1 MNEVNLLR
9 TPTVSI
15 YYPDNSS
22 QVDKTSKWSS
32 LRNTI
37 HFIRWVNSELCRRIF
52 QAETWTFYLK
62 YGTFPLVQFP
72 VKLHVSHYKT
82 FHSVLAVIQK
92 LQLILLQSFP
102 PPWSVPLHRNWNIW
116 PTSHFIQPPLQWKQ
130 SAIHSRTTSTGQATA
145 KHGAAVQ
152 DNLYFAWG
160 RNSHFEKTISTDSTS
175 R

>member
-1 MNEVNLLR
+1 MTLR
-9 TPTVSI
+9 PPPPTVSI
-15 YYPDNSS
+15 YYPDNSN

-37 HFIRWVNSELCRRIF
+37 HFIRWVNSELCCRIF

-62 YGTFPLVQFP
+62 YGTFPWVQFP

-82 FHSVLAVIQK
+82 FYCRASQK
-92 LQLILLQSFP
+92 SRLILFQSFP

-116 PTSHFIQPPLQWKQ
+116 PTSHFIQPPLQWTQ

-160 RNSHFEKTISTDSTS
+160 RNSQWTLWKDRLHRLT
-175 R
+175 